1 MSQSTKR
8 KHVTKE
14 VLDEFRLPQNNE
26 KIVQIIA
33 GRGNNL
39 HEVFDPN
46 CFDSTDVTLND
57 NKYLV
62 SMPTKFRKNVWI
74 KRGDFVVVDPILE
87 GDKVKAEIVQILYKE
102 QIKYIKEQG
111 LWPSQ
116 FSGEKENEA
125 KCVDSKSKE
134 ENNKL
139 VNNYEFE
146 SDEDS
151 DDESDLFQNTNRP
164 KVDLIEESSESS
176 SEEEQ

>member
-14 VLDEFRLPQNNE
+14 VLDEFRLPKTNE
-26 KIVQIIA
+26 KIVQILA

-39 HEVFDPN
+39 HEVYDPSYQN
-46 CFDSTDVTLND
+46 AEALDAGVVPND
-57 NKYLV
+57 KRYLV

-74 KRGDFVVVDPILE
+74 KRGDFVVIEPIAE

-111 LWPSQ
+111 SWPSD
-116 FSGEKENEA
+116 FSE
-125 KCVDSKSKE
+125 DSKIDVTK
-134 ENNKL
+134 KL
-139 VNNYEFE
+139 VEQKKDISEATSNSETN
-146 SDEDS
+146 S

-164 KVDLIEESSESS
+164 RVDYIEEETSS
-176 SEEEQ
+176 SEDD